1 VIIRIQCRIVRKSRR
16 TIYHL
21 LNGNNMQPV
30 FWRLV
35 ETLQL

>member
-1 VIIRIQCRIVRKSRR
+1 VRKSRR
-16 TIYHL
+16 TIYRL

-35 ETLQL
+35 ESLQL